1 MPVESW
7 SLKETPKMD
16 DEQFVLW
23 QSLLEDRTG
32 MQLSNQRKTFLE
44 TSLTM
49 RMREIGAS
57 SYEEYYERLMKGLAG
72 EVEWAT
78 LVDRLT
84 VQETSFFRHNSSYAL
99 VEKYCREMLE
109 AAVEK
114 QHIDIWSVGC
124 STGEEPYSLAMLIDD
139 LFLKNEAP
147 HYFGIT
153 ATDISLP
160 ALSKG
165 RQAIYGARKLSL
177 LDPELKERY
186 FEKLDQNRYQVVSKL
201 RERVCF
207 AQVNVREL
215 DKAPMSD
222 MDIIYCQNLLIYFR
236 RWRQREIVSRLVE
249 RLTPGG
255 ILVLGVGEVIEFEH
269 PLVER
274 VQYENTLAFT
284 RKIA

>member
-1 MPVESW
+1 MPAESW

-32 MQLSNQRKTFLE
+32 MQLSTQRKTFLE

-49 RMREIGAS
+49 RMREIGYS
-57 SYEEYYERLMKGLAG
+57 NYDEYYQRLMNGLAG

-84 VQETSFFRHNSSYAL
+84 VQETSFFRHTSSYEL
-99 VEKYCREMLE
+99 VEKYCGEMLAGTE
-109 AAVEK
+109 E
-114 QHIDIWSVGC
+114 QLHIDIWSVGC
-124 STGEEPYSLAMLIDD
+124 STGEEPYSLAMVIDNLIIQQ
-139 LFLKNEAP
+139 NRQ

-165 RQAIYGARKLSL
+165 RQAIYGARKVEMIAP
-177 LDPELKERY
+177 DFRERY
-186 FEKLDQNRYQVVSKL
+186 FEKLDSNRYQVVPRL
-201 RERVCF
+201 RERLCF

-222 MDIIYCQNLLIYFR
+222 MNIIYCQNLLIYFR
-236 RWRQREIVSRLVE
+236 RWRQREIVSRLIE
-249 RLTPGG
+249 RLAPGG
-255 ILVLGVGEVIEFEH
+255 ILVLGVGEVIDFDH
-269 PLVER
+269 PLAHR
-274 VQYENTLAFT
+274 IQHENTLAFT
-284 RKIA
+284 RRMA

>member
-1 MPVESW
+1 MPAELW

-32 MQLSNQRKTFLE
+32 MQLATQRKTFLE

-49 RMREIGAS
+49 RMREIGYS
-57 SYEEYYERLMKGLAG
+57 NYDEYYQRLMNGLAG

-84 VQETSFFRHNSSYAL
+84 VQETSFFRHSSSYEL
-99 VEKYCREMLE
+99 VEKYTLSLLE
-109 AAVEK
+109 KAEGRR
-114 QHIDIWSVGC
+114 HIDIWSVGC
-124 STGEEPYSLAMLIDD
+124 STGEEPYSLAMMMDNLIA
-139 LFLKNEAP
+139 LQQEQ

-165 RQAIYGARKLSL
+165 RKGIYGARKVEMIS
-177 LDPELKERY
+177 PEFRERY
-186 FEKLDQNRYQVVSKL
+186 FEKVEQGRYQVVPKL
-201 RERVCF
+201 RDRLCF

-236 RWRQREIVSRLVE
+236 RWRQREIVSRLIE
-249 RLTPGG
+249 RLAPGG
-255 ILVLGVGEVIEFEH
+255 MLVLGVGEVIEFEH
-269 PLVER
+269 PLAQR
-274 VQYENTLAFT
+274 VQHVNTLAFT
-284 RKIA
+284 RKMA

>member
-1 MPVESW
+1 MSAESW

-23 QSLLEDRTG
+23 QSLLENRTG
-32 MQLSNQRKTFLE
+32 MQLSNHRKTFLE

-49 RMREIGAS
+49 RMREIGFS
-57 SYEEYYERLMKGLAG
+57 NYDDYYERLVSGLAG

-84 VQETSFFRHNSSYAL
+84 VQETSFFRHSSSYEL
-99 VEKYCREMLE
+99 VKKYCLE
-109 AAVEK
+109 TLAATDQK
-114 QHIDIWSVGC
+114 MHLDIWSVGC
-124 STGEEPYSLAMLIDD
+124 STGEEPYSLAMLMEDMLSQQDIQ
-139 LFLKNEAP
+139 

-165 RQAIYGARKLSL
+165 RQAIYGARKVEMIES
-177 LDPELKERY
+177 DWRERY

-201 RERVCF
+201 RERICF

-236 RWRQREIVSRLVE
+236 RWRQREIVARLVE
-249 RLTPGG
+249 RLAPGG
-255 ILVLGVGEVIEFEH
+255 LLVLGVGEVIEFEH
-269 PLVER
+269 PLAQR
-274 VQYENTLAFT
+274 VPYENTLAFT
-284 RKIA
+284 RRMT

>member
-1 MPVESW
+1 
-7 SLKETPKMD
+7 MD

-32 MQLSNQRKTFLE
+32 MQLSSERKTFLE

-49 RMREIGAS
+49 RMREIGTAS
-57 SYEEYYERLMKGLAG
+57 YQEYYQRLMTGLAG
-72 EVEWAT
+72 EVEWLT
-78 LVDRLT
+78 LVDRIT
-84 VQETSFFRHNSSYAL
+84 VQETCFFRHHSSYEL
-99 VEKYCREMLE
+99 VKKYCSDLITT
-109 AAVEK
+109 AKEK

-124 STGEEPYSLAMLIDD
+124 STGEEPYSLAMLLDNM
-139 LFLKNEAP
+139 LTENAAP

-160 ALSKG
+160 ALHKG
-165 RQAIYGARKLSL
+165 RQAIYGARKLLL
-177 LDPELKERY
+177 LDPELKARY
-186 FEKLDQNRYQVVSKL
+186 FKKVDQNQYQVVPEL

-249 RLTPGG
+249 RLAPGG
-255 ILVLGVGEVIEFEH
+255 MLVLGVGEVIEFEH
-269 PLVER
+269 PLVQR
-274 VQYENTLAFT
+274 VQYENTLAFM
-284 RKIA
+284 RK

>member
-1 MPVESW
+1 MPAELW

-32 MQLSNQRKTFLE
+32 MQLSTQRKTFLE

-49 RMREIGAS
+49 RMREIGYS
-57 SYEEYYERLMKGLAG
+57 SYDDYYQRLMNGLAG

-84 VQETSFFRHNSSYAL
+84 VQETSFFRHSSSYEL
-99 VEKYCREMLE
+99 VEKYTQNLLANAQKRM
-109 AAVEK
+109 
-114 QHIDIWSVGC
+114 HIDIWSVGC
-124 STGEEPYSLAMLIDD
+124 STGEEPYSLAMLMDNLIS
-139 LFLKNEAP
+139 EQEQQ

-165 RQAIYGARKLSL
+165 RQAIFGARKVEMIS
-177 LDPELKERY
+177 PEFRERY
-186 FEKLDQNRYQVVSKL
+186 FEKIDQNRYQVLPKL
-201 RERVCF
+201 RERLCF

-236 RWRQREIVSRLVE
+236 RWRQREIVSRLIE
-249 RLTPGG
+249 RLAPGG

-269 PLVER
+269 PQAQR
-274 VQYENTLAFT
+274 VQHENTLAFT
-284 RKIA
+284 RKMA

>member
-1 MPVESW
+1 MPVETW

-99 VEKYCREMLE
+99 VEKYCSELIE
-109 AAVEK
+109 AATEK

-139 LFLKNEAP
+139 MFLKNEAP

-215 DKAPMSD
+215 EKAPMSD

-249 RLTPGG
+249 RLAPGG
-255 ILVLGVGEVIEFEH
+255 ICVLGVGEVIEFEH

-284 RKIA
+284 RK

>member
-1 MPVESW
+1 
-7 SLKETPKMD
+7 MD
-16 DEQFVLW
+16 EEQFILW

-57 SYEEYYERLMKGLAG
+57 SYEEYYERLMSGLAG

-84 VQETSFFRHNSSYAL
+84 VQETSFFRHNSSYEL
-99 VEKYCREMLE
+99 VEKYCAELLE
-109 AAVEK
+109 KANEK
-114 QHIDIWSVGC
+114 LHIDIWSVGC

-139 LFLKNEAP
+139 LFLQNTAP

-177 LDPELKERY
+177 LDAELKARY
-186 FEKLDQNRYQVVSKL
+186 FEKLDNNRYQVVPKL

-215 DKAPMSD
+215 EKAPMSD

-249 RLTPGG
+249 RLAPGG

-269 PLVER
+269 PLVKR

-284 RKIA
+284 RKMA